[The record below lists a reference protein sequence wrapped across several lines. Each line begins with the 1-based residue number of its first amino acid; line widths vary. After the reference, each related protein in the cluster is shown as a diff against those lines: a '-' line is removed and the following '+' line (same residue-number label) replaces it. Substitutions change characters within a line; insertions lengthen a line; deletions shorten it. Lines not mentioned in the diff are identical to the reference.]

1 MPYHGTICGGG
12 YETEEEVQ
20 KLEAEHIPCELNSMA
35 DTLSRIASQRG
46 LVPPGIFIEVLHKPS
61 ILADK
66 LKAVVAS
73 SSETAAAT
81 PTEPS
86 QLDGAVPVP
95 GNEAS
100 AKPNYVEAL
109 PVEKA
114 TPSWAVEL
122 VDHLQNRILPEDDVN
137 AERVAH
143 QDKMYTIIDGEI
155 YQKRENGVRLRC
167 ISQEEGL
174 QILSEIHEGTCSN
187 HVASRALV
195 GKVYRMGF
203 FWPTALTDAEKL
215 VKTCA
220 DCQFH
225 AKSIHQP
232 AQALQTILISWP
244 FAVLGL
250 DIVGKLPRA
259 AGGYEY
265 LFVAI
270 NKFTKWAEM
279 EPVRNITAQDAIKF
293 MK

>member
-1 MPYHGTICGGG
+1 
-12 YETEEEVQ
+12 
-20 KLEAEHIPCELNSMA
+20 
-35 DTLSRIASQRG
+35 
-46 LVPPGIFIEVLHKPS
+46 
-61 ILADK
+61 
-66 LKAVVAS
+66 
-73 SSETAAAT
+73 
-81 PTEPS
+81 
-86 QLDGAVPVP
+86 
-95 GNEAS
+95 
-100 AKPNYVEAL
+100 
-109 PVEKA
+109 
-114 TPSWAVEL
+114 
-122 VDHLQNRILPEDDVN
+122 
-137 AERVAH
+137 
-143 QDKMYTIIDGEI
+143 
-155 YQKRENGVRLRC
+155 
-167 ISQEEGL
+167 
-174 QILSEIHEGTCSN
+174 
-187 HVASRALV
+187 
-195 GKVYRMGF
+195 MGF